1 MEIQELIIVE
11 TFCETHEVEMS
22 WIQDLEEFGLI
33 EITIQ
38 DNTKYISENQLYKIE
53 KILRLQNDLNI
64 NNEGIEV
71 VLSLLEKIESLDQ
84 EVRYLK
90 NRLDLYE

>member
-1 MEIQELIIVE
+1 MEIQELIIIE
-11 TFCETHEVEMS
+11 TFCETHQVEMN
-22 WIQDLEEFGLI
+22 WVQDLEEFGLI

-38 DNTKYISENQLYKIE
+38 DNTKYISENQLHKIE

-71 VLSLLEKIESLDQ
+71 ILSLLEKIESLDK

>member
-11 TFCETHEVEMS
+11 TFCETHQVEMS

-38 DNTKYISENQLYKIE
+38 NDISYISENQLHKIK
-53 KILRLQNDLNI
+53 KIVRLQNDLNI

-71 VLSLLEKIESLDQ
+71 ILSLLEKIDSLDQ
-84 EVRYLK
+84 EVRILK

>member
-11 TFCETHEVEMS
+11 TFCETHQVEMS

>member
-1 MEIQELIIVE
+1 METQELIVVE
-11 TFCETHEVEMS
+11 IFCETHQIEMN
-22 WIQDLEEFGLI
+22 WIRDLEEFGLI

-38 DNTKYISENQLYKIE
+38 DNTKYISENQLHKIE
-53 KILRLQNDLNI
+53 KIVRLQNDLNI

-71 VLSLLEKIESLDQ
+71 ILSLLEKIDSLDQ
-84 EVRYLK
+84 EVRILK

>member
-11 TFCETHEVEMS
+11 TFCEAHQIEMN
-22 WIQDLEEFGLI
+22 WVQDLEEFGLI

>member
-1 MEIQELIIVE
+1 
-11 TFCETHEVEMS
+11 MS